1 MPAKWVWLR
10 LKGNLRAL
18 VEGGRT
24 LVLYTRNNSLMN
36 SFVNHGFNLKNFKSL
51 ARNMQCALSAPKTCK
66 SLFNECLFIESA
78 FKE

>member
-1 MPAKWVWLR
+1 MPAKGVWSG
-10 LKGNLRAL
+10 LKGNLRTL

-24 LVLYTRNNSLMN
+24 LVLYTKNDSLMN
-36 SFVNHGFNLKNFKSL
+36 NFVNHGCNLKKFKSL
-51 ARNMQCALSAPKTCK
+51 ARNMQCVLSAPRTCK